1 MMAGKI
7 RILSEAVAQKIAAGE
22 VVERPASV
30 VKELVENAIDAGATE
45 IIVEL
50 RSGGL
55 QLIRVADNGEGMTQ
69 EDVPLALERFAT
81 SKIREA
87 EDLYAIQ
94 TLGFRGEALPSIAS
108 VSKMVLRTRPP
119 HSISGTK
126 VISEGGE
133 IQHLSETGCP
143 VGTEVE
149 VHDLFYNVPVRRKF
163 LKSIRTELRYALL
176 QFHRICL
183 AYPSITFKFIHDGRL
198 LDELIKTDSL
208 WVRVEAVLGRQVVD
222 HLITV
227 RYEEEVRVEGLTGLP
242 SLARANRDGIYTYLH
257 RRYVR
262 DRLLYKAILE
272 AYRFVLPSDKH
283 PVSIL
288 LIDPPPSS
296 IDVNVHPTKVEVRF
310 REPEKIYHAIW
321 SSIRGALEE
330 TRSTGRHRSPGT
342 IGEGQIHP
350 PQASL
355 SFSPLR
361 IHSETTPDASPPMS
375 RIKEEEVQWE
385 VEKRPLYRIVGQI
398 WGTYILCETEERLLF
413 IDQHAAHERILYEKL
428 KKHYEERRI
437 DSEPLLLPVL
447 LELTLEESI
456 LLDAARED
464 FKAVGFEIESIGERL
479 YAIRSLPSFIE
490 AKEAEERVREILEEL
505 PFLKRGGTSSLQ
517 ALLIS
522 LACHSAVRARFPL
535 RKEEIEA
542 LIEELYPFQASTTC
556 PHGRPIFF
564 PLSLDEMNRQFRR
577 K

>member
-1 MMAGKI
+1 MAGKI
-7 RILSEAVAQKIAAGE
+7 RILSETVAQKIAAGE

-45 IIVEL
+45 IVVEL

-55 QLIRVADNGEGMTQ
+55 QLIRVADNGEGMAS
-69 EDVPLALERFAT
+69 EDVPLALQRFAT

-87 EDLYAIQ
+87 EDLHAIK

-133 IQHLSETGCP
+133 LKNLSETGCP

-163 LKSIRTELRYALL
+163 LKSIRAELRYALL

-198 LDELIKTDSL
+198 LEELVKTDSL
-208 WVRVEAVLGRQVVD
+208 WVRVEAVLGKQVVD

-227 RYEEEVRVEGLTGLP
+227 RYEEEGVRVEGLTGLP
-242 SLARANRDGIYTYLH
+242 SLTRASRDGIYTYLH

-272 AYRFVLPSDKH
+272 AYRFILPSDKH

-288 LIDPPPSS
+288 WIDPPPSS

-310 REPEKIYHAIW
+310 REPEKIYQAIW

-330 TRSTGRHRSPGT
+330 TTSTGRPRSART
-342 IGEGQIHP
+342 IGEGQVKAP
-350 PQASL
+350 LASL
-355 SFSPLR
+355 PFSPLR
-361 IHSETTPDASPPMS
+361 SHPETIPDASSPIS
-375 RIKEEEVQWE
+375 RIKEEEIPWE
-385 VEKRPLYRIVGQI
+385 VEKKLPYRIVGQI

-413 IDQHAAHERILYEKL
+413 IDQHAAHERVLYERL
-428 KKHYEERRI
+428 KKDYEERRI
-437 DSEPLLLPVL
+437 DSKPLLLPVL
-447 LELTLEESI
+447 LELSLEESI
-456 LLDAARED
+456 HLDAARED
-464 FKAVGFEIESIGERL
+464 FKAMGFEIESVGERL
-479 YAIRSLPSFIE
+479 YALRSLPSFIE
-490 AKEAEERVREILEEL
+490 PKEAEEGVKEILEEL
-505 PFLKRGGTSSLQ
+505 PFLKRGETSSFQ

-522 LACHSAVRARFPL
+522 LACHAAVRARFPL

-542 LIEELYPFQASTTC
+542 LLEALYPFQPSTTC

-564 PLSLDEMNRQFRR
+564 PLTLEEMNRQFKR